1 MALSRSCKKWNACHA
16 LVEAVLDLDEAPR
29 NYLVKPDFSDELKE
43 VRKDLDQVD
52 AEIEDCH
59 AQRNKEWS
67 ELSGQPEGQVRLELF
82 SGTEWQFRLPKTNDQ
97 KILQAEMPHVQVHRT
112 LKNGVYFSN
121 KELWQLSQRK
131 QDLLHEY
138 DTQQREIVV
147 DACKVAASYTPVV
160 ERTSALVGDV
170 NVLANLAHVAAYNVR
185 R

>member
-1 MALSRSCKKWNACHA
+1 MERCQV
-16 LVEAVLDLDEAPR
+16 LVEAVLDLDKAPR

-112 LKNGVYFSN
+112 LKNGVYYFV
-121 KELWQLSQRK
+121 LSQARK
-131 QDLLHEY
+131 SDSCPNGNK
-138 DTQQREIVV
+138 TCCTNTTR
-147 DACKVAASYTPVV
+147 S
-160 ERTSALVGDV
+160 
-170 NVLANLAHVAAYNVR
+170 NVR
-185 R
+185 L